1 LLKKKLQQ
9 QPKIFLL
16 FYIKFVVMINI
27 NFKNITEFNQAQ
39 NLPEP
44 ENPLFS
50 IGHKELNVDEIEKC
64 KLSHEEASYTNQF
77 YVISLKNIVSG
88 EIIYGRTKYDSSTGT
103 MLFTAPDQTIIA
115 KDIVISSESWVIA
128 FHEDFIRGLEIQK
141 QIKNYNFFNYNVN
154 EALHLSPKEEQ
165 TIKTIFRNIETEY
178 QNNQDEFSKE
188 IIISHLETLLKYSDR
203 FYKRQFLNRKEIN
216 KNLMTKF
223 KEVLNVYFETGQ
235 QMEKGIPSLEWMAGQ
250 LGISHRYMS
259 DSIKAETGRTAIDQI
274 NLYLIE
280 EAKNLLLA
288 PNASISET
296 AYQLGFEYPQYFS
309 RLFKKKVGISPREY
323 IEGAVN

>member
-1 LLKKKLQQ
+1 
-9 QPKIFLL
+9 
-16 FYIKFVVMINI
+16 METI
-27 NFKNITEFNQAQ
+27 NFKTITEFNQAQ

-50 IGHKELNVDEIEKC
+50 IGHKKLNADEVQDCISSK
-64 KLSHEEASYTNQF
+64 EEVSYTNQF
-77 YVISLKNIVSG
+77 YLISLKNIVSG
-88 EIIYGRTKYDSSTGT
+88 EIIYGRTKYDCSTGT
-103 MLFTAPDQTIIA
+103 LLFSAPTQTYIV
-115 KDIVISSESWVIA
+115 KDIVISSESWFIA
-128 FHEDFIRGLEIQK
+128 FHEDFIQGLDIRK
-141 QIKNYNFFNYNVN
+141 LIKNSNFFNYNVN

-216 KNLMTKF
+216 KSLMTRF
-223 KEVLNVYFETGQ
+223 REVLDAYFESEQ
-235 QMEKGIPSLEWMAGQ
+235 QMRKGIPTVEWLAGQ
-250 LGISHRYMS
+250 LGVSHRYMS
-259 DSIKAETGRTAIDQI
+259 DTIKAETGKTAVDQI

-288 PNASISET
+288 PNASITET
-296 AYQLGFEYPQYFS
+296 AYRLGFEYPQYFS
-309 RLFKKKVGISPREY
+309 RLFKKKTGISPKEY
-323 IEGAVN
+323 IENASMN